1 MCGQRYGPVM
11 SGTVMLG
18 QARQG
23 YFLTTKKM
31 KETETLEIKSQGWFD
46 LVNEIATKFGEGE
59 LIPHEWLFDKFGL
72 KQLRFENFPNQDEF
86 LEAVK
91 SQQFTYMTSVD
102 RLRCELLNEMQICIR
117 NVRGDGYEIIPA
129 SDQTQYGYDGFIKDM
144 KKAMRSARAIMNNVA
159 SVDAE
164 QQAKDNDLRAKFA
177 HIEQMIKSIK

>member
-1 MCGQRYGPVM
+1 
-11 SGTVMLG
+11 
-18 QARQG
+18 
-23 YFLTTKKM
+23 M